1 MELELMGILYLVA
14 TPIGNLEDI
23 TLRALKVLGSV
34 DLIAA
39 EDTRTTR
46 ALLTHYDI
54 HTALTSNH
62 NLNERSKI
70 TDLLEQLQS
79 KDIAVVS
86 DAGSPLIND
95 PGFPLVQAAVAAG
108 IKVVSIPGPSSP
120 ITALSISGLPTDQ
133 FTFLG
138 YIPRKNS
145 ERKEFF
151 QQAGA
156 YPTTLIFLE
165 TPHRIRESLAA
176 MLEIFGDRDI
186 AVCRE
191 MTKLFEEV
199 IRGPISRAISHFA
212 SVDPM
217 GEFTLVVSGK
227 VESHEKWSENRMSDA
242 IRAGWQQGKR
252 TKDISKELAEQSCWN
267 SKEIY
272 TLAESLK

>member
-1 MELELMGILYLVA
+1 MGDLYLVA

-23 TLRALKVLGSV
+23 TLRALKVLKSV

-54 HTALTSNH
+54 HTPLTSNH
-62 NLNERSKI
+62 NLNERARI
-70 TDLLEQLQS
+70 DDLLNQLEA

-95 PGFPLVQAAVAAG
+95 PGFPLVQAAIAAG
-108 IKVVSIPGPSSP
+108 VRVLSIPGPSSP

-145 ERKEFF
+145 ERKDFLRE
-151 QQAGA
+151 AGS

-176 MLEIFGDRDI
+176 IHEVLGDRQI

-191 MTKLFEEV
+191 MTKLYEEV
-199 IRGPISRAISHFA
+199 IRGTVSAAMEHFA
-212 SVDPM
+212 SVDPL
-217 GEFTLVVSGK
+217 GEFTLVIAGQTAVP
-227 VESHEKWSENRMSDA
+227 EKWTEERMINEIKLGLQQNRRSTDL
-242 IRAGWQQGKR
+242 
-252 TKDISKELAEQSCWN
+252 SKELVEPSGWN
-267 SKEIY
+267 RKEIY
-272 TLAESLK
+272 SLAESLK

>member
-1 MELELMGILYLVA
+1 MGVLYLVA

-23 TLRALKVLGSV
+23 TLRALKVLKSV

-54 HTALTSNH
+54 HTPLTSNH
-62 NLNERSKI
+62 NLNERARI
-70 TDLLEQLQS
+70 DDLLNQLEA

-95 PGFPLVQAAVAAG
+95 PGFPLVQAAIAAG
-108 IKVVSIPGPSSP
+108 VRVLSIPGPSSP

-145 ERKEFF
+145 ERKDFLRA
-151 QQAGA
+151 AGS

-176 MLEIFGDRDI
+176 ILEVLGDRQI

-191 MTKLFEEV
+191 MTKLYEEV
-199 IRGPISRAISHFA
+199 IRGTVSAAMEHFA
-212 SVDPM
+212 SVDPL
-217 GEFTLVVSGK
+217 GEFTLVIAGQTAVP
-227 VESHEKWSENRMSDA
+227 EKWTEARMVEEIKRGLQQNRRTTDLSKGLVEPS
-242 IRAGWQQGKR
+242 GWNR
-252 TKDISKELAEQSCWN
+252 
-267 SKEIY
+267 KEIY
-272 TLAESLK
+272 TLAETLKE